1 MSRSA
6 GCDPSARFGSAF
18 TNSTTRSRAF
28 SRPPG
33 NSRLTSITTSCV
45 ATFLALSLGD
55 EVVQQGNGDDRPIER
70 ARREARL
77 FRRAIVGE
85 LFRFAL
91 FPSGARRCFF
101 AALAVLRRFG
111 ERPSF
116 GIQSSGNA

>member
-1 MSRSA
+1 MRSIGAFWQRLHQLHDAIPRFLPASRKLEIDIDHDIVC
-6 GCDPSARFGSAF
+6 GD
-18 TNSTTRSRAF
+18 
-28 SRPPG
+28 
-33 NSRLTSITTSCV
+33 
-45 ATFLALSLGD
+45 FLGVSLGD

-101 AALAVLRRFG
+101 RRLGCAAAFRRTTFLRHPRAPATRS
-111 ERPSF
+111 EREE
-116 GIQSSGNA
+116 